1 MNILQ
6 IDKKNLIMDIDSEK
20 IIKICGSEGDLE
32 SFPDIGSDPN
42 FVFKNDPIYETVALY
57 DVEGN
62 IINVNSWIECVHY
75 VKGGWSNNQLL
86 VVNSEKEIFFFLVA
100 SISVY
105 LIVKFFTKNFQKN

>member
-62 IINVNSWIECVHY
+62 IIKSPLTVGCLCKIR
-75 VKGGWSNNQLL
+75 LL
-86 VVNSEKEIFFFLVA
+86 SSSSYITLIIFEVFDG
-100 SISVY
+100 
-105 LIVKFFTKNFQKN
+105 